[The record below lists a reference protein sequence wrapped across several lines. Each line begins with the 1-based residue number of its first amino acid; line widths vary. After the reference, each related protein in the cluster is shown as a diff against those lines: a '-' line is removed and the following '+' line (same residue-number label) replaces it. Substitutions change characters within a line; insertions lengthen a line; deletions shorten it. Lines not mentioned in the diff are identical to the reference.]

1 MGQARRQKKFFQS
14 DKKSKNRKR
23 FFDFLSLYKI
33 LFAAAGGD
41 STYETASFLRPGGG
55 AAELKMERN
64 LIYTV
69 FNVSYSA
76 ATAAVVNF
84 KEAHVFEKLLRNFSK
99 TCASKEF
106 YSPPKAAT
114 GLLRQPPL

>member
-23 FFDFLSLYKI
+23 FFDFLPLYKI

-84 KEAHVFEKLLRNFSK
+84 KEAHVFVKFLRNFSK
-99 TCASKEF
+99 K
-106 YSPPKAAT
+106 
-114 GLLRQPPL
+114 